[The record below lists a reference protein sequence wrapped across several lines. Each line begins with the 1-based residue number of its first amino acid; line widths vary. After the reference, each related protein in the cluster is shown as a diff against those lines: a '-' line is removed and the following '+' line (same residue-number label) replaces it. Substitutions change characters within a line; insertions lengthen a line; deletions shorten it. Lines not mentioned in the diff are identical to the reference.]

1 MGAGA
6 LLGELQWPAWGHR
19 LMGSRSAD
27 QACLPCGGGGWRLG
41 PGPGRGVS
49 VETHLSHFISPPS
62 PLQGQAGLPGVSSLP
77 QVTAESL
84 SLYNP
89 CVEQARLKRYNQST
103 FVFVCWCPVNIYSVG
118 CLPHSLSGNC
128 DRQAQATCCSCL
140 DNAFC
145 HKPTVSSW

>member
-1 MGAGA
+1 MASMGAQAHGQQISKSG
-6 LLGELQWPAWGHR
+6 LFTMWRWGGVEVGTR
-19 LMGSRSAD
+19 PRSGSECRNT
-27 QACLPCGGGGWRLG
+27 P
-41 PGPGRGVS
+41 
-49 VETHLSHFISPPS
+49 HHFISPPS
-62 PLQGQAGLPGVSSLP
+62 PLHGQAALPGVSSLP